1 MLMKTMK
8 RLILSILLTILT
20 AGTLSAQKSTL
31 QNQGC
36 STQLVVEGKPF
47 LILGG
52 ELGNSS
58 ASATQDIERIFP
70 KLQRMGLNAVLVP
83 AYWDLT
89 EPVEGQYDFTLT
101 DKVLEQARK
110 NDLKVIFL
118 WFGAWKNSM
127 SCYAP
132 LWFKENSKNIH
143 APTPT
148 AVNHSK

>member
-83 AYWDLT
+83 
-89 EPVEGQYDFTLT
+89 
-101 DKVLEQARK
+101 
-110 NDLKVIFL
+110 
-118 WFGAWKNSM
+118 
-127 SCYAP
+127 
-132 LWFKENSKNIH
+132 
-143 APTPT
+143 PTGT
-148 AVNHSK
+148 